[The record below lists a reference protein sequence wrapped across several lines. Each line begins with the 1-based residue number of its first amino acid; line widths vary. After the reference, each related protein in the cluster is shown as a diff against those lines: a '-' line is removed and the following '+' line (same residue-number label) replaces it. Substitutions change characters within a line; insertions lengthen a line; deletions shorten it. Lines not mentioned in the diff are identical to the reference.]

1 MFYKRLFLFLIMC
14 MAVGTVKTQ
23 PFSDGEIKARK
34 YVKGFYAR
42 LQQGV
47 RNGEDFITIEADMS
61 KYVGLSSIKD
71 DKTPYNNIDMPSDLS
86 NIDPVKFKYN
96 DTGTRLSNYI
106 GRLCTMR
113 LSDGNCVFSYNVL
126 SSIHRT
132 QNYVY
137 VLVSKTIL
145 YKGTTYEFID
155 WVHVKHREG
164 PDIDDNNT
172 SITKI
177 TETASILIVGND
189 GEPLTSAMVDS
200 RRSKD
205 LIAKLPNSCGVYII
219 GMDDSSRTITISD
232 PYYSDIVDTTIKR
245 GETIKIQLK
254 NKKAFLDQYEK
265 AKFRLYIPFAYPL
278 GDFGKGSDNWMEGGN
293 AWSNYPFD
301 LAYFFE
307 DNRVLTKAAMSMGF
321 GLGTKAIIPLKKST
335 TAIMVQA
342 EYLLLLSNSGKI
354 SSGQAMPAE
363 VFYYQYNPSS
373 GLNNVKVLETNM
385 NFSFPRL
392 NTMDVMLGV
401 NKKFRNIIG
410 SSHLE
415 LEGAIG
421 AAWHWS
427 SDFKGQSTTSGEY
440 NFVAN
445 YDIFSGTPSLA
456 FEVGVAMTIGSHLSL
471 GLNYVYLGGF
481 DVKGHA
487 NWNSTVVQ
495 NSDANVNNVDFDFGH
510 VTVHY
515 LGLVLS
521 YSVQHK

>member
-1 MFYKRLFLFLIMC
+1 MTSMFYKRFFLFLIMC

-23 PFSDGEIKARK
+23 SLPDDEIKARK
-34 YVKGFYAR
+34 CVKGFYAR

-47 RNGEDFITIEADMS
+47 RNRESLYVIEDDMG
-61 KYVGLSSIKD
+61 KYVRESNN
-71 DKTPYNNIDMPSDLS
+71 TYNDIDMPSDLS
-86 NIDPVKFKYN
+86 NIDSEKFKKYKS
-96 DTGTRLSNYI
+96 TRLSNYI
-106 GRLCTMR
+106 VQLCKMSE
-113 LSDGNCVFSYNVL
+113 SDGNCDFSYNVL
-126 SSIHRT
+126 SSIHGT
-132 QNYVY
+132 QNAVY
-137 VLVSKTIL
+137 VLVLKTIL

-155 WVHVKHREG
+155 WVQVKHLEG
-164 PDIDDNNT
+164 DIDDNNF

-177 TETASILIVGND
+177 TETASILIVGNE

-205 LIAKLPNSCGVYII
+205 LIAKLPNSCGEYII
-219 GMDDSSRTITISD
+219 GMDDSTRTLTISD
-232 PYYSDIVDTTIKR
+232 PYYLDIVDTTIKR
-245 GETIKIQLK
+245 GETINVQLK

-265 AKFRLYIPFAYPL
+265 NKFRLYIPVAYPL
-278 GDFGKGSDNWMEGGN
+278 GNLGKGSDSWMDGGN
-293 AWSNYPFD
+293 AWSNYPFN

-307 DNRVLTKAAMSMGF
+307 DNRALTKAAMSMGF
-321 GLGTKAIIPLKKST
+321 GLGAKTIIPLKKST

-354 SSGQAMPAE
+354 SSGQAVPAE

-373 GLNNVKVLETNM
+373 GLNNIKVLTTEMNM
-385 NFSFPRL
+385 TFPRL

-415 LEGAIG
+415 VEGAAG

-456 FEVGVAMTIGSHLSL
+456 FEVGVAMTLGSHLSI
-471 GLNYVYLGGF
+471 GLNYVNLGGF

-487 NWNSTVVQ
+487 SWNSTVIPT
-495 NSDANVNNVDFDFGH
+495 NDANINNVDFPFGH

-515 LGLVLS
+515 LSLILS